1 MMMTEQGRIWQCRS
15 CPFEGL
21 QTAVEV
27 HVVTKHVLDEE
38 VPWLCGG
45 CSQRYVKERQLTRH
59 IRQKHAEGAARVKG
73 AEACPWETSMR
84 RRSKD
89 GSVGYYMKTLA
100 GPSGTTSVSAMA
112 VVPEAPHF
120 VMSTGPEMEVA
131 PDAPTFESPG
141 LEMAE
146 VPDAPTL
153 EMSPGLEMAEVP
165 EAPTFASPGQEVVE
179 LSPFARSPGLDFL
192 QVPEAVTPIPMTPE
206 RESSEV
212 TTVALA
218 TELDPCEHQ
227 LVKSVLVAC
236 QPYIVKVV
244 TLQATVADQAEELDA
259 LRREVAPHDEEIK
272 ELRKELAELKE
283 EITSLRNS
291 RQGGSGRQSPLARQA
306 RRSPVPRLKRV
317 GPAPGPRRE
326 VSPDR
331 GLSQTMQRVRKALKK
346 M

>member
-1 MMMTEQGRIWQCRS
+1 M
-15 CPFEGL
+15 
-21 QTAVEV
+21 AVRRLFP
-27 HVVTKHVLDEE
+27 TL
-38 VPWLCGG
+38 
-45 CSQRYVKERQLTRH
+45 R
-59 IRQKHAEGAARVKG
+59 EGAAVNWAHPAKTPG
-73 AEACPWETSMR
+73 GSGEGEGGPWETSMR

-89 GSVGYYMKTLA
+89 GYIGYFMKTLA

-112 VVPEAPHF
+112 AVPEAPQF
-120 VMSTGPEMEVA
+120 VMSPGPEMVVA
-131 PDAPTFESPG
+131 PDAPTFASPG

-146 VPDAPTL
+146 VPEVSIF

-165 EAPTFASPGQEVVE
+165 EAPTFASPGQEVVAVPE
-179 LSPFARSPGLDFL
+179 VSPFARSPGPDFL

-206 RESSEV
+206 LEFSEA

-218 TELDPCEHQ
+218 TELDPGENQ
-227 LVKSVLVAC
+227 LVQSVLVAC
-236 QPYIVKVV
+236 QPYIMKVV

-283 EITSLRNS
+283 ESTSLRNS
-291 RQGGSGRQSPLARQA
+291 RQGDSGRQSPLARQA
-306 RRSPVPRLKRV
+306 RRSPVPQLKRV
-317 GPAPGPRRE
+317 GPGPGPRRV